1 MIQRLLVVCVGNIC
15 RSPMAEALF
24 IHHFEKMGQQVSVQS
39 AGLGALVGYP
49 ADPIAQSLLLER
61 DIDISEHRARQL
73 TPEMLFEADLVLTMD
88 LEQQRVIEKQN
99 PSIRGR
105 VHRLGT
111 WNGYD
116 VVDPYRRP
124 RSAFEQ
130 SLVLIEE
137 SVGSWCAK
145 MDFGR

>member
-1 MIQRLLVVCVGNIC
+1 MIQKLLVVCVGNIC

-24 IHHFEKMGQQVSVQS
+24 IHSFEKMGKQVTVHS
-39 AGLGALVGYP
+39 AGVGALVGHQ

-61 DIDISEHRARQL
+61 HINISEHRARQL
-73 TPEMLFEADLVLTMD
+73 TSDMLFEADLVLTMD
-88 LEQQRVIEKQN
+88 NEQQKLIEKQN

-124 RSAFEQ
+124 KSAFEQ
-130 SLVLIEE
+130 SLILIEE
-137 SVGSWCAK
+137 SVEAWCEK
-145 MDFGR
+145 VG